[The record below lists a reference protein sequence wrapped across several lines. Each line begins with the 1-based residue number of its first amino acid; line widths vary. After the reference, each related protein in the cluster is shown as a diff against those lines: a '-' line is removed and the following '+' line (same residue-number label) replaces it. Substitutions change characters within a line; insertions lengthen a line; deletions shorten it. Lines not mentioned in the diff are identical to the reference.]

1 MGHRTAG
8 VHWQIF
14 EHPEQV
20 ACQAA
25 ERILAAA
32 NRAIAGRRGRFHL
45 VLAGG
50 GTPQRTYQRLTTAD
64 TDWSRWSIY
73 FGDERCLP
81 ADHRQRNSRMAAESL
96 LDAVPIAAGNVNV
109 IPAELGAEAAA
120 AAYRRLVRQALPFD
134 LVLLGIGEDG
144 HIASLFPGRH
154 YPDGE
159 LVHAVHDAPKP
170 PPDRV
175 SLSVGALSATRQ
187 LMVLA
192 TGAAKRPAV
201 AAWRAGQ
208 PLPVAAVRAK
218 ERIDVLL
225 DRSAAG
231 QPEDHRHH
239 LA

>member
-1 MGHRTAG
+1 MQHRGTRT
-8 VHWQIF
+8 HWQVF
-14 EHPEQV
+14 EHSEQV
-20 ACQAA
+20 ASQAA

-32 NRAIAGRRGRFHL
+32 SRAIAGRRRRFHL

-50 GTPQRTYQRLTTAD
+50 GTPQRAYQQLTAAD

-81 ADHRQRNSRMAAESL
+81 VDHPQRNSLMVAESL
-96 LDAVPIAAGNVNV
+96 LRAVPVPAGNIHI
-109 IPAELGAEAAA
+109 IPAQLGAEAAA
-120 AAYRRLVRQALPFD
+120 AAYRPLVQQALPFD

-144 HIASLFPGRH
+144 HTASLFPGRV
-154 YPDGE
+154 YSDTQ
-159 LVHAVHDAPKP
+159 LVHAVRDAPKP

-175 SLSVGALSATRQ
+175 SMSVRALSTTRQ

-192 TGAAKRPAV
+192 TGAAKHPAV
-201 AAWRAGQ
+201 AAWRAGK
-208 PLPVAAVRAK
+208 PLPVAAVSAK

-225 DRSAAG
+225 DRAAAG
-231 QPEDHRHH
+231 QPDGHR